1 MKRTLVLT
9 CGILTLA
16 LMTALPQASAALIE
30 DAFTID
36 GVSPLDGRTSEIG
49 SRTWTAG
56 SLTVTE
62 ATWTSGVVYA
72 GGAHAYAFVPFAS
85 DVPTSGTVWVE
96 ADLNFRDSSSD
107 TAWWAVGFSDSVE
120 TVMYN
125 SDLFV
130 YLKRDGFYKLR
141 QDKDTGTDVTG
152 TATTVYTG
160 DNESWNRVRLTYN
173 IDAGKLSVT
182 INGVEEISDHDLKTG
197 FTPDVQ
203 YAGFGGESL
212 GGKHLAD
219 NFKTDVPEPATMG
232 LLGLGFAGMAVLR
245 RRRRN
250 K

>member
-36 GVSPLDGRTSEIG
+36 GASPLDGRTSEIG
-49 SRTWTAG
+49 SRTWAAD
-56 SLTVTE
+56 SLTVTK
-62 ATWTSGVVYA
+62 ASWTTGVVYA
-72 GGAHAYAFVPFAS
+72 GGSHTYAFVPFAS

-96 ADLNFRDSSSD
+96 ADLNFRDSED
-107 TAWWAVGFSDSVE
+107 NAAWWAVGFSDSVE
-120 TVMYN
+120 TLMYN

-130 YLKRDGFYKLR
+130 FLQRDGSYKLR
-141 QDKDTGTDVTG
+141 QDKDSGTDVTG

-160 DNESWNRVRLTYN
+160 GNESWNRVRLTYN

-245 RRRRN
+245 RRRGRA
-250 K
+250 